1 MFYNSKRKSNSK
13 ILNYKIF
20 DFNAVLKF
28 SYPLYFLIKN
38 ISNSKQKRNK
48 KSAKNLKIEFMRSKK
63 FFHQKINYSTYNYK
77 IKFFKIHK
85 FSCKIIL

>member
-1 MFYNSKRKSNSK
+1 MFYNSIRKSNSK

-63 FFHQKINYSTYNYK
+63 FFHQKINYK

-85 FSCKIIL
+85 FFCKIIL

>member
-1 MFYNSKRKSNSK
+1 MFYNSIRKSNSK

-63 FFHQKINYSTYNYK
+63 FFHQKINYK